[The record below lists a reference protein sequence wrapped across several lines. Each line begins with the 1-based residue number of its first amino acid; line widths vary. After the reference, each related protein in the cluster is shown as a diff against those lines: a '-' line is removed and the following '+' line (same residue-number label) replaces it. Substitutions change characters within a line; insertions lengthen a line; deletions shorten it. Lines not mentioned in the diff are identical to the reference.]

1 MAEAPA
7 GRLRG
12 ENGEGDGTEPEPN
25 NTRGSHYCHTSVAGE
40 APDSEQDGQVAR
52 ALEAL
57 GIRHIRA
64 RSPQARGRSERVFK
78 TIQEQLV
85 PELRLAGIRTY
96 EAANAYLEKS
106 YVPAYNR
113 RHAVTPAQPESA
125 FTPMVGID
133 VDLLLSVQ
141 HERVVRGDNTVMF
154 ERLELQLPS
163 TPERFHFARCRVMV
177 HEFLDDTVGVSFQ
190 GRLLAR
196 FNRDGAILKS
206 GEGRKNFKRRVG

>member
-1 MAEAPA
+1 
-7 GRLRG
+7 LR
-12 ENGEGDGTEPEPN
+12 EQNGEGDGTEPEPN
-25 NTRGSHYCHTSVAGE
+25 NIRGSHYCHTSVAGE

>member
-1 MAEAPA
+1 
-7 GRLRG
+7 
-12 ENGEGDGTEPEPN
+12 
-25 NTRGSHYCHTSVAGE
+25 
-40 APDSEQDGQVAR
+40 
-52 ALEAL
+52 
-57 GIRHIRA
+57 
-64 RSPQARGRSERVFK
+64 
-78 TIQEQLV
+78 
-85 PELRLAGIRTY
+85 
-96 EAANAYLEKS
+96 
-106 YVPAYNR
+106 VPAYNR